1 MKRNILSLLIAL
13 FATMHVAAQTYDN
26 LWKQAEI
33 NAQKAQPKS
42 EIAVLKKIIAKASA
56 A

>member
-13 FATMHVAAQTYDN
+13 FATMQVAAQTYDN

-33 NAQKAQPKS
+33 NAQKAQPLSLIHIS
-42 EIAVLKKIIAKASA
+42 EPTRP
-56 A
+56 

>member
-13 FATMHVAAQTYDN
+13 FATMQVAAQTYDN

-33 NAQKAQPKS
+33 KAQKAQPRAKS
-42 EIAVLKKIIAKASA
+42 R
-56 A
+56 